1 MVFKISSFQFSYV
14 FIGRL
19 HYQLQVAG
27 VRWFSRPPSNHPT
40 IFMVRWVPPRP
51 WSWWKRSPCS
61 APFGRWW
68 NGRRHRHH
76 SNQNQRWLDRAS
88 TYAKTCQTSPP
99 QSTSSMVQ
107 KSRFI
112 YPPHKP
118 EKLPETYHI
127 GKGSVFQSP
136 IFSEK
141 LRGCGGNRSG
151 KSSMS
156 SLVHVFRWDWFP
168 KTTERCRLAHMIF
181 PIQMG
186 VEMKRFWK
194 TTRIFAFP
202 RSPKKANISSIHH
215 RIAHHLR
222 VSWGE
227 GHWSNTKRSK
237 FLLSKLRVCHNHLK
251 QP

>member
-1 MVFKISSFQFSYV
+1 MVFQISSFQFSYV

-40 IFMVRWVPPRP
+40 MLPAWVTPRP

-76 SNQNQRWLDRAS
+76 SNQNPRWLDQAS

-99 QSTSSMVQ
+99 QSTWSMV
-107 KSRFI
+107 KRSRFI

-136 IFSEK
+136 FF
-141 LRGCGGNRSG
+141 RRNFGGCRGNRSG

-168 KTTERCRLAHMIF
+168 KTTERCRLAHIIF

-186 VEMKRFWK
+186 VEKKRFWK
-194 TTRIFAFP
+194 TTRCLPFP
-202 RSPKKANISSIHH
+202 GHQKRQTYPLSI
-215 RIAHHLR
+215 IELAHHLR
-222 VSWGE
+222 VSWGL
-227 GHWSNTKRSK
+227 WP
-237 FLLSKLRVCHNHLK
+237 LK
-251 QP
+251 PWRDPSFF